1 MSAQH
6 RIGARWEQ
14 KRWSAGWMSAAMT
27 IIPRLRV
34 FLQEKPAVGGSNRG
48 FPIYREKKAYG
59 RPGVAIP
66 DGVVPAENGFPN
78 APLTGVRAP
87 VPAVMV

>member
-1 MSAQH
+1 MERCLYIGGNDCRFQAQH
-6 RIGARWEQ
+6 LCAQDANGAVNAPLA
-14 KRWSAGWMSAAMT
+14 S
-27 IIPRLRV
+27 IRL
-34 FLQEKPAVGGSNRG
+34 
-48 FPIYREKKAYG
+48 YKKTYG

-66 DGVVPAENGFPN
+66 DGVVPAEKGFPN